1 MTLDDLVAGA
11 AAELAAAGVP
21 DEALAELRAARRLGP
36 IMRPA
41 KFMSVGRAWRLGEV
55 LVTRDGQLLA
65 TGRVVRAVI
74 PKDFS
79 ANKSP
84 AEEHR
89 RGLQRAAARG
99 PFRQGESVNY
109 DYRPAL
115 GHIVFERDA
124 TVILR
129 LPYAEVPLE
138 GYLADR
144 VGFAI
149 SPGPD

>member
-1 MTLDDLVAGA
+1 MTLDELVADA
-11 AAELAAAGVP
+11 ASQLDAAGVA
-21 DEALAELRAARRLGP
+21 DEALAELRPARSLGP
-36 IMRPA
+36 ITRPA
-41 KFMSVGRAWRLGEV
+41 RFLTVGRAWRLGEV

-65 TGRVVRAVI
+65 TAKVIRAVV

-89 RGLQRAAARG
+89 RALQRAAARG
-99 PFRQGESVNY
+99 PFLAGESVNY

-115 GHIVFERDA
+115 GHTVFEQDGSI
-124 TVILR
+124 ILR

-144 VGFAI
+144 VKFAI

>member
-1 MTLDDLVAGA
+1 MTLDEIVARA
-11 AAELAAAGVP
+11 VSQLDAAGVP
-21 DEALAELRAARRLGP
+21 DEALAELRPARSIGP
-36 IMRPA
+36 ITRPVKLSA
-41 KFMSVGRAWRLGEV
+41 VGRAWRLGEV
-55 LVTRDGQLLA
+55 LVTRDGRLLA
-65 TGRVVRAVI
+65 TGSVVRAVI

-84 AEEHR
+84 AEEQR
-89 RGLQRAAARG
+89 RALQRAAARG
-99 PFRQGESVNY
+99 PFSVGESVNY

-115 GHIVFERDA
+115 GHSVFEQDGA
-124 TVILR
+124 IILR

-138 GYLADR
+138 SYLADR